1 MSTTKSNVQIN
12 PDLSAACAR
21 NEKMNY
27 AYAWHSPDYDI
38 ATANGLTS
46 APASPVADDS
56 AVTRGIIYINPEGER
71 KELSPDD
78 IIELWPPTVMGAIE
92 RDRLAYERRIKYLRR
107 RLQALPAFI
116 RYRFSRQLEELTDQD
131 PSRAVKWLFGTF
143 ERHILRRIEAVN
155 AQYLPQDST
164 PAILLPLREDFHLLP
179 WANKKRLK
187 RLAYKLANL
196 MKSEFMREFD
206 FRYEKTADVEFSTI
220 YAYGAIA
227 SKATSLNIAIPGW
240 KQYCDEV
247 LTAEDALRV
256 IARLQKEKWW
266 LVKLRKIHD
275 CWREH
280 LMIATSYVSKVAS
293 PYCSEPCLREWVAQ
307 KKANFEY
314 LQAMELEDQD
324 TGERTSLLDKV
335 MGSVS
340 NPKIARHELMVR
352 MRGFEDMANEMG
364 LVGMFYTLTAPSRYH
379 ATHVHSGKRNDK
391 YCNASPRKTQ
401 KYLCNVWSRV
411 RAKWGREGIR
421 TFGFRVAEPHHDGTP
436 HWHLLLFL
444 RPEEVELATK
454 IFHEYALQV
463 DGSEPGAA
471 QYRFTAKPI
480 DEEFGS
486 ATGYIAKYISK
497 NIDGYGMDGEFDH
510 ESGRPVKEMAK
521 RVRAWA
527 SRWSIRQFQ
536 QIGGAPV
543 STWRELR
550 RLGSRELVLHPELE
564 AARAAADAPDWPGYI
579 NAQGGP
585 FVTRDC
591 LRVRLN
597 YEYTENGNDYGD
609 TVAKITGVYCP
620 FTISESVIYTRTNDY
635 KIVPKHKPSQV
646 ENLTLEGRDA
656 APWSSVNNCTGRSDW
671 NEKPQS
677 ETAVLANKT
686 SPDDS
691 SMTELP
697 LNIEDLRRYSRQQ
710 RLEITSR
717 LRKSARENSDQAFTR
732 TARGLRS
739 SIDDE
744 TALAWGPK
752 VTAAK
757 DMNLTQEEAEQRWRE
772 QLRIEALRRADSYA
786 AAASEFKKKNS
797 EAALLQQNG
806 TAATGQ
812 GRNSP
817 QQGISGISQEVPDHA
832 IAELNR
838 RNIILSDGE
847 VRLLVGGCILSR
859 GEMEFAIREGELI
872 VERRLFKHANHAPV
886 SLIKQSELLD
896 RCQRAIRKKL

>member
-1 MSTTKSNVQIN
+1 MSDASSIAWAWNAKRQAIN
-12 PDLSAACAR
+12 PNDV
-21 NEKMNY
+21 EDPVIEY
-27 AYAWHSPDYDI
+27 
-38 ATANGLTS
+38 LT
-46 APASPVADDS
+46 PK
-56 AVTRGIIYINPEGER
+56 GER
-71 KELSPDD
+71 K
-78 IIELWPPTVMGAIE
+78 A
-92 RDRLAYERRIKYLRR
+92 LAYSDLVDVVYRAPMRPREGEARKSFDRARQARYLRR
-107 RLQALPAFI
+107 RVQALPAFI
-116 RYRFSRQLEELTDQD
+116 RKRFSLRLESLERQDQKQ
-131 PSRAVKWLFGTF
+131 AVRWLFSTF
-143 ERHILRRIEAVN
+143 ERHVLRRVDAVN
-155 AQYLPQDST
+155 AQYLPQSNL
-164 PAILLPLREDFHLLP
+164 PAILFPLRDDFHLLP
-179 WANKKRLK
+179 WADKKRLK

-206 FRYEKTADVEFSTI
+206 FQHEKTSDVEFSTI

-227 SKATSLNIAIPGW
+227 SKATALNIAIPGW
-240 KQYCDEV
+240 VKYCDET
-247 LTAEDALRV
+247 LSADDALRFF
-256 IARLQKEKWW
+256 ARLQKDKWW
-266 LVKLRKIHD
+266 LGKLRKIHD
-275 CWREH
+275 RWREH
-280 LMIATSYVSKVAS
+280 LMIATTYVSKVSS
-293 PYCSEPCLREWVAQ
+293 PYCSEPCLREWTAQ

-324 TGERTSLLDKV
+324 TGERSSLLDKV

-364 LVGMFYTLTAPSRYH
+364 LAGMFYTLTAPSCYH

-411 RAKWGREGIR
+411 RAKWRREGIR

-444 RPEEVELATK
+444 RPEEVELATD
-454 IFHEYALQV
+454 IFHEYALQE

-471 QYRFTAKPI
+471 EYRFTAKPI

-510 ESGRPVKEMAK
+510 ESGKPVKEMAM

-564 AARAAADAPDWPGYI
+564 AARAAADAPDWPGYV

-635 KIVPKHKPSQV
+635 KIVPKRKPSPV

-656 APWSSVNNCTGRSDW
+656 APRSSVNNCTGRAESDK
-671 NEKPQS
+671 KPPS
-677 ETAVLANKT
+677 KMAVSADKTA
-686 SPDDS
+686 PEDS
-691 SMTELP
+691 SVTELP
-697 LNIEDLRRYSRQQ
+697 LNIDVLRRYSRQQ
-710 RLEITSR
+710 RQEITSR
-717 LRKSARENSDQAFTR
+717 IRKSARESSDQAFTR
-732 TARGLRS
+732 TARGLRT

-744 TALAWGPK
+744 TALTWGPK

-757 DMNLTQEEAEQRWRE
+757 DMSLTPEEAERRWRE
-772 QLRIEALRRADSYA
+772 QLRIEAERRADNYA
-786 AAASEFKKKNS
+786 ASVAEYQKKKA
-797 EAALLQQNG
+797 EAALRQAQQQESAQKPGTSEAVIASIGAQLRDCRIFVSDEIVRSVAGGARVRHSGGLLAADNG
-806 TAATGQ
+806 RLREVKVWRAGEKDKATSEYMAVRDLVTRWKKAAK
-812 GRNSP
+812 RKN
-817 QQGISGISQEVPDHA
+817 
-832 IAELNR
+832 
-838 RNIILSDGE
+838 
-847 VRLLVGGCILSR
+847 
-859 GEMEFAIREGELI
+859 EM
-872 VERRLFKHANHAPV
+872 
-886 SLIKQSELLD
+886 
-896 RCQRAIRKKL
+896 

>member
-1 MSTTKSNVQIN
+1 MTVLAWSWSAPRQAIN
-12 PDLSAACAR
+12 PNDS
-21 NEKMNY
+21 EESSIEY
-27 AYAWHSPDYDI
+27 
-38 ATANGLTS
+38 LT
-46 APASPVADDS
+46 PK
-56 AVTRGIIYINPEGER
+56 GER
-71 KELSPDD
+71 KALAYSDLVDVVYRVPLRPRDGE
-78 IIELWPPTVMGAIE
+78 ARRAFE
-92 RDRLAYERRIKYLRR
+92 RARLARHLRR
-107 RLQALPAFI
+107 RVQALPAFV
-116 RYRFSRQLEELTDQD
+116 RKRFSTHLETLERRD
-131 PSRAVKWLFGTF
+131 PKEAVRWLFNTF
-143 ERHILRRIEAVN
+143 ERHVLRRVDAVN
-155 AQYLPQDST
+155 AQYLPQSNL
-164 PAILLPLREDFHLLP
+164 PAILFPLRDDFHLLP
-179 WANKKRLK
+179 WADKKRLK
-187 RLAYKLANL
+187 RLAYRLANL

-227 SKATSLNIAIPGW
+227 SKAISLNIAISGW

-266 LVKLRKIHD
+266 LSKLRKIHD
-275 CWREH
+275 RWREH

-352 MRGFEDMANEMG
+352 MRGFEDMANELG

-444 RPEEVELATK
+444 RPEEVELATE

-510 ESGRPVKEMAK
+510 ESGKPVKEMAK

-564 AARAAADAPDWPGYI
+564 AARAAADAPDWSGYV

-609 TVAKITGVYCP
+609 TVAKISGVYCP

-635 KIVPKHKPSQV
+635 KIVPKRKPSPV

-656 APWSSVNNCTGRSDW
+656 APWSSVNNCTGRAESD
-671 NEKPQS
+671 EKSPS
-677 ETAVLANKT
+677 ER
-686 SPDDS
+686 
-691 SMTELP
+691 TELP
-697 LNIEDLRRYSRQQ
+697 RNIEDLRRYSRQQ
-710 RLEITSR
+710 RQEITDR
-717 LRKSARENSDQAFTR
+717 LRKEPRESSDQAFVRVARELR
-732 TARGLRS
+732 T
-739 SIDDE
+739 SIYDGS
-744 TALAWGPK
+744 ALSWGPK
-752 VTAAK
+752 VTASK
-757 DMNLTQEEAEQRWRE
+757 DMSMTQEEADQRWCQ
-772 QLRIEALRRADSYA
+772 QLQLEAKQRADNYA
-786 AAASEFKKKNS
+786 AAAAEYLREKAAADLQLPRQRDTELKDKITE
-797 EAALLQQNG
+797 EA
-806 TAATGQ
+806 
-812 GRNSP
+812 
-817 QQGISGISQEVPDHA
+817 I
-832 IAELNR
+832 
-838 RNIILSDGE
+838 
-847 VRLLVGGCILSR
+847 
-859 GEMEFAIREGELI
+859 
-872 VERRLFKHANHAPV
+872 V
-886 SLIKQSELLD
+886 SLGDQLRACRIFVSDKVVRSIAGGARIRHGGKVYAISNGILRQTTVDDAGNKD
-896 RCQRAIRKKL
+896 RPTTEHMTAHDLVTRWKKAARQKAKN